1 MSKNGAEK
9 REIVDK
15 LAVITTLVCL
25 LPVIFSILVYQDLP
39 ERMAIHWG
47 ADGAPNGWA
56 PRWVAAFLL
65 PLLLAALNL
74 ICHMVTNADPK
85 QQAQSR
91 TLLAFMKWVPAALSL
106 IVTPLTLLIALGR
119 EISVSLVALLMV
131 GLLLLVTGNYL
142 PKCRQNHTLGI
153 RLPWTLRDEDNW
165 NRTHRL
171 AGPLCILA
179 GVLFILCGFFP
190 AILWPGAIAAFLLLL
205 TPVVYSFGLSRKRK
219 N

>member
-9 REIVDK
+9 RKIVDK

-47 ADGAPNGWA
+47 ADDAPNGWA

-74 ICHMVTNADPK
+74 ICHMVTNADPRQK
-85 QQAQSR
+85 AQSR
-91 TLLAFMKWVPAALSL
+91 TLLTFMKWFPAALSM
-106 IVTPLTLLIALGR
+106 IVTPVTLLIALGQ
-119 EISVSLVALLMV
+119 EISVARVASLVVGMV
-131 GLLLLVTGNYL
+131 GVFTGNYM
-142 PKCRQNHTLGI
+142 PKCRQNRTLGI
-153 RLPWTLRDEDNW
+153 RLPWTLKDEDNW

-171 AGPLCILA
+171 AGPLYMLA

-190 AILWPGAIAAFLLLL
+190 SILWPGTIAAFLLLL
-205 TPVVYSFGLSRKRK
+205 APVVYSFGLSRKRK